1 MAVAWLLCCTNSIV
15 TLVLVCVVLVG
26 VGDGLFEVCSLIC
39 CFCCGC
45 FAMTVWFDCC
55 VVFWLMLLCGG
66 CFGWLRCVW
75 FG

>member
-1 MAVAWLLCCTNSIV
+1 MVVGFWVVVDWLLCCTNSIV

-45 FAMTVWFDCC
+45 FCDDCL
-55 VVFWLMLLCGG
+55 V
-66 CFGWLRCVW
+66 
-75 FG
+75 